1 MMKLCLVPI
10 PELLGLA
17 EARPIQRLIVVWAC
31 LAIKQQAIYCSALR
45 TRAFCCTLRFFI
57 MPRSRK
63 STSAR
68 HSDCKPS
75 ISHSAGPA
83 SSSSAHWR
91 PPRQC
96 PIAQQTELQRSF
108 NRFGA
113 SARAANSINSQY
125 EARELAWLLQYMPHS
140 CRSNDLRK
148 SCRAFCVSGC
158 SDYNIIDKPFH
169 AAQSADILFDSPKS
183 TSCPLWPS
191 RSRYRRLSFCP
202 VRSKSRTRPSRWSG
216 LARQNAPS
224 FRPNPH
230 SSRGGLSSPH
240 LARQSLWTRTPN
252 HRRKRRRRTAER
264 STGRSVASCCR
275 SREGESAISNKGQRK
290 HHTMFFMCAHI

>member
-1 MMKLCLVPI
+1 
-10 PELLGLA
+10 
-17 EARPIQRLIVVWAC
+17 
-31 LAIKQQAIYCSALR
+31 
-45 TRAFCCTLRFFI
+45 
-57 MPRSRK
+57 
-63 STSAR
+63 
-68 HSDCKPS
+68 
-75 ISHSAGPA
+75 
-83 SSSSAHWR
+83 
-91 PPRQC
+91 
-96 PIAQQTELQRSF
+96 
-108 NRFGA
+108 
-113 SARAANSINSQY
+113 
-125 EARELAWLLQYMPHS
+125 MPHS

-224 FRPNPH
+224 FRPNQR
-230 SSRGGLSSPH
+230 SSRGGLSSLH

-252 HRRKRRRRTAER
+252 HRRKRRRRAAE
-264 STGRSVASCCR
+264 SSQGRSVASCWYEVSSTAHWTLGFNYIGWPYDVISILAVTYSCQGCAEESKSSSKGSR
-275 SREGESAISNKGQRK
+275 SSFLNNLLVLEYFPEHNRNSSSIERAPQYSYSDVYRRPTPSNKV
-290 HHTMFFMCAHI
+290 A